1 MNTPPIITPTLIEM
15 LPMPMMFLYGCL
27 RQGQVNVDRENK
39 VINISEMSYDPNQI
53 AMYQQ
58 QLEQAQQ
65 QYQQQCEAAGIP
77 MCDND
82 IQIFRSIN
90 DIYEEMKAFA

>member
-1 MNTPPIITPTLIEM
+1 MNTPPIPVPALAEM

-39 VINISEMSYDPNQI
+39 VINISQMPYDPNQI

-58 QLEQAQQ
+58 QVQQAQQ
-65 QYQQQCEAAGIP
+65 QYQQQCAAAGIVP
-77 MCDND
+77 AYND
-82 IQIFRSIN
+82 INLFNSIIG
-90 DIYEEMKAFA
+90 IYEEMKAFS

>member
-39 VINISEMSYDPNQI
+39 VINIIEGTQI
-53 AMYQQ
+53 EPQGESKII
-58 QLEQAQQ
+58 LDE
-65 QYQQQCEAAGIP
+65 
-77 MCDND
+77 
-82 IQIFRSIN
+82 
-90 DIYEEMKAFA
+90 